1 MKCNFSWTQKTVLA
15 CTTYADAI
23 KLLKDGWKFHLFRVN
38 FTLKWKSKSDVS
50 VSVKVCLVGGVEK
63 WEDRKWGGDRKVE
76 R

>member
-1 MKCNFSWTQKTVLA
+1 MGGNFICLEWISLWNEKV
-15 CTTYADAI
+15 
-23 KLLKDGWKFHLFRVN
+23 K
-38 FTLKWKSKSDVS
+38 VS